1 MKKTLTVLLFLLAGA
16 FLCGNAGALE
26 TYIPHITYGSPD
38 WDDYLQAN
46 NNTPA
51 EVSFTLTLY
60 GGGEQVYSEV
70 HTVPAYGHLLIELKS
85 LSRHAEL
92 GMIEYDESR
101 LNFRVSYENE
111 GGGVAE
117 FKTVDSLG
125 TAIGLYFSDFT
136 PSVVF
141 KGSAIANLGD
151 STADVTLYAY
161 GDEAIQGTFSLQIE
175 PKEKVVGVHT
185 TWFPEVDFSMIDSI
199 IAASTSKSL
208 CGIVISSDAD
218 LSHLLFTPAT
228 PTTLEPVTMIGC
240 GDTLNGA
247 IDNPTATDVYQ
258 FNAMKDEK
266 VSIAI
271 ENKSELVT
279 FRPCWTLYDP
289 SGNQTGYPL
298 YCETRQIFTLPESGA
313 YLIKVIDQNQDAT
326 GTFDLHLEPV
336 SADFNGETNCATPL
350 QCGETIDTTLAS
362 KLSFDTYRFGAKE
375 GEAVEIVLENT
386 SDSSNF
392 TPCFTLYDGAGAV
405 VGYSQYCETN
415 QFFKI
420 EDDDIY
426 TIGIKNSNS
435 IGYDSYSIRLEP
447 VSALLDGEA
456 SCATPVEFDST
467 VTGTTESDHA
477 SDSYIFD
484 GTKGQK
490 IDIGIVNYS
499 TSDLFLPCFTLYD
512 HSGEIVG
519 YSQYCETTQSFT
531 LTESQ
536 QYTVKVHDNNRNGYG
551 EYELSLSTP

>member
-1 MKKTLTVLLFLLAGA
+1 MKKSLVILVFLLAGV

-51 EVSFTLTLY
+51 EVGFTLTLY
-60 GGGEQVYSEV
+60 GKGAQVYSGE

-85 LSRHAEL
+85 LSRQAEL
-92 GMIEYDESR
+92 GMVEYDESR

-117 FKTVDSLG
+117 FKSVDALG

-141 KGSAIANLGD
+141 KGAAIANLGD

-161 GDEAIQGTFSLQIE
+161 GDDAIQGEFSLQIE
-175 PKEKVVGVHT
+175 AKEKIVGVHT
-185 TWFPEVDFSMIDSI
+185 AWFPGVDFSAIDSI
-199 IAASTSKSL
+199 IAATTSKSL

-240 GDTLNGA
+240 GDTLSGN
-247 IDNPTATDVYQ
+247 IDSPTATDVFQ
-258 FNAMKDEK
+258 FSAMKDEK

-271 ENKSELVT
+271 EKKSESAS

-298 YCETRQIFTLPESGA
+298 YCETREIFSLPESGA

-326 GTFDLHLEPV
+326 GTYDLHMEPV

-350 QCGETIDTTLAS
+350 QCGETFNTTLAS
-362 KLSFDTYRFGAKE
+362 KLSFDTYRFTAKE
-375 GEAVEIVLENT
+375 GEAVEIVVENT
-386 SDSSNF
+386 SDASNF
-392 TPCFTLYDGAGAV
+392 TPCFTLYDGSGSV
-405 VGYSQYCETN
+405 VGYSQYCEIN
-415 QFFKI
+415 QIFHL
-420 EDDDIY
+420 EDDAMY
-426 TIGIKNSNS
+426 TIGIRNSNS
-435 IGYDSYSIRLEP
+435 VGYDSYSVRLEP
-447 VSALLDGEA
+447 VSALFDGET
-456 SCATPVEFDST
+456 SCATPIELDSS
-467 VTGTTESDHA
+467 VSGTTESDHA

-484 GTKGQK
+484 GTAKQQ
-490 IDIGIVNYS
+490 IYIGVVNNS
-499 TSDLFLPCFTLYD
+499 TSDLFLPCFSLYGQ
-512 HSGEIVG
+512 SGDVVG
-519 YSQYCETTQSFT
+519 YPQYCETSQSFT

-536 QYTVKVHDNNRNGYG
+536 QYTIKVHDNNGNGSG
-551 EYELSLSTP
+551 EYELFLETP